1 MTDQP
6 KRRGRPPGSPNKPK
20 TIDLNGSAT
29 TVAEDWTPEK
39 GSEPVSLAGAGY
51 VGSVGLFSDPIKVIL
66 TRQQAFGDPVDEEIV
81 DWPAHWRLPMLG
93 ESVQFAPGWG
103 GIVQTIDFDLS
114 RGVPIIR
121 VR

>member
-6 KRRGRPPGSPNKPK
+6 KRRGRPPGSPNRPK
-20 TIDLNGSAT
+20 TITMPRWTPDDPTQMAIIPSGPIEFHDQT
-29 TVAEDWTPEK
+29 TVR
-39 GSEPVSLAGAGY
+39 V
-51 VGSVGLFSDPIKVIL
+51 VL
-66 TRQQAFGDPVDEEIV
+66 TRQQAWGDPVEEQVV

-93 ESVQFAPGWG
+93 EAVQFEPGWG
-103 GIVQTIDFDLS
+103 GIVQTIDFDLQ